1 MAEKV
6 STKEV
11 GLVAIV
17 VGIRSL
23 HDVVPQQR
31 LRRLRRSGLLQCVAD
46 HGSGNGHIQQPKPL
60 LHQVYGLAQFL
71 GRGAGILN
79 LSRHRHAV
87 AEMLFQQRKIKAMNY
102 YQILQL
108 SPWVLGQGVS
118 CAIECREWP
127 EGMRRV

>member
-1 MAEKV
+1 MAKKV
-6 STKEV
+6 GTKEV

-23 HDVVPQQR
+23 HDVMPQQR
-31 LRRLRRSGLLQCVAD
+31 LCRLRRGGLLQRVAD
-46 HGSGNGHIQQPKPL
+46 HRSGNSHIQQPKPL
-60 LHQVYGLAQFL
+60 PHHVYGFAQFL
-71 GRGAGILN
+71 GSVAGILN
-79 LSRHRHAV
+79 FSRHWHAV
-87 AEMLFQQRKIKAMNY
+87 AEMLFEQRKIKAMNY

-127 EGMRRV
+127 EGM